1 VTRPTHRTAAGVLVV
16 DGRVLLERRRT
27 DAHVYP
33 DYWDIPGGH
42 LQPGE
47 APAQALV
54 REMQEEIG
62 ISIDDCFLGVV
73 QEDRDHERT
82 AGRVYRHYVYVVNR
96 FRGVPEARER
106 QRLQWW
112 PLDAALTADTLNPLA
127 AEALRGFVA
136 AGWV

>member
-1 VTRPTHRTAAGVLVV
+1 MVTRLWNDLISSDSVDSESVDPDIAAIFFQNSKGKTEV
-16 DGRVLLERRRT
+16 D
-27 DAHVYP
+27 P
-33 DYWDIPGGH
+33 
-42 LQPGE
+42 E
-47 APAQALV
+47 AFRKYIKGV

-62 ISIDDCFLGVV
+62 IAIDDCFLGVV
-73 QEDRDHERT
+73 QEDREHERT

-112 PLDAALTADTLNPLA
+112 PLDVALRTGTLNPLA

-136 AGWV
+136 AGWI